1 MNPKVVDN
9 QSRRLEL
16 ELKLKSIRLRRQRN
30 KGWLVNNLIK
40 KIFELKK
47 TRGKRGSKIR
57 LRRES
62 TS

>member
-9 QSRRLEL
+9 QSHRLEL

-47 TRGKRGSKIR
+47 TRGKRG
-57 LRRES
+57 
-62 TS
+62 

>member
-9 QSRRLEL
+9 QSHRLEL

-47 TRGKRGSKIR
+47 TKGKRGSKIR

-62 TS
+62 MS